1 MERASHA
8 IAAGGGAA
16 VRERAIGAEGKVA
29 LCRVFPCHCRVGPVV
44 EDYFART
51 GEHVNVLTARSMKQ
65 SVNPQYKPI
74 SILYIIIS

>member
-8 IAAGGGAA
+8 IAGAEVGCGGGAA
-16 VRERAIGAEGKVA
+16 VRERAIGAVGKVA

-51 GEHVNVLTARSMKQ
+51 GEHVNVLIARSMKQ
-65 SVNPQYKPI
+65 SVNLQYKPI
-74 SILYIIIS
+74 